1 MKSPRTVPE
10 RLYFEQDMSEP
21 LLVSLGENSATV
33 FSRRSPDKDT
43 PNEDSAA
50 VLPFNENSAVLVVA
64 DGLGGNAAG
73 ELASRTTIEAIA
85 AALDEARESGLM
97 LRSAIINGIER
108 ANTLVQAIGSGA
120 ATTMAAVELDAG
132 VARPYHVGDSAVLIV
147 GGRGKIKLQTVAH
160 SPVGYAIEAG
170 VLNES
175 EALHHDQRHI
185 VSNVVG
191 SPEMH
196 IQIGP
201 SIPLARRDTVL
212 VASDG
217 LFDNL
222 RLEEIA
228 QSLRKGALLKST
240 SQLIQQAQQRMQN
253 STADQPS
260 KPDDLTAIT
269 YRPGPTTQPHR

>member
-1 MKSPRTVPE
+1 M
-10 RLYFEQDMSEP
+10 
-21 LLVSLGENSATV
+21 ATV

-50 VLPFNENSAVLVVA
+50 VLSFDENSAVA

-73 ELASRTTIEAIA
+73 ELASKTTIETI
-85 AALDEARESGLM
+85 AALDEARESGRM
-97 LRSAIINGIER
+97 LRSAIVNGIER
-108 ANTLVQAIGSGA
+108 ANTLAQAIGSGA
-120 ATTMAAVELDAG
+120 ATTLAVVELDAG

-191 SPEMH
+191 
-196 IQIGP
+196 
-201 SIPLARRDTVL
+201 
-212 VASDG
+212 
-217 LFDNL
+217 
-222 RLEEIA
+222 
-228 QSLRKGALLKST
+228 
-240 SQLIQQAQQRMQN
+240 
-253 STADQPS
+253 
-260 KPDDLTAIT
+260 
-269 YRPGPTTQPHR
+269 